1 MPMIIATGQCKDA
14 VSWEEGFRRH
24 ASLFRLQ
31 AVISPIH
38 FSVNDKSQFA
48 ILFET
53 DDLEQFQEI
62 LESEATIEAMTTDGV
77 IEGTIKVFLLDR
89 EFDLNTPD

>member
-1 MPMIIATGQCKDA
+1 MIIATGKCEDA
-14 VSWEEGFRRH
+14 ERWEKGFRRN

-38 FSVNDKSQFA
+38 FNVNDKNEFA

-53 DDLEQFQEI
+53 DDLEQFQEV
-62 LESEATIEAMTTDGV
+62 LESEATIEAMASDGV
-77 IEGTIKVFLLDR
+77 IEGTIKIFLLDR